1 MNITLPSTPFFP
13 VPLFMKWEENM
24 FELKKSKNITYY
36 VIFDYLVQGTRNDTQ
51 PKDCHSDSLWSPLEM
66 WCSSLAHSVP
76 SFDSWVFLQKKK
88 INITSIYKVDVFST
102 YAKFPEKLTFLTPWY
117 AHVYYPLAHIKE
129 YSCLKRVIHQIDS
142 KYKRLLFS
150 ASLTAKFE
158 LDFASTQVNAF
169 Y

>member
-1 MNITLPSTPFFP
+1 
-13 VPLFMKWEENM
+13 M

-36 VIFDYLVQGTRNDTQ
+36 VVFDYLVQGTRNDTQ

-88 INITSIYKVDVFST
+88 SISPVFIRLMYLAPT
-102 YAKFPEKLTFLTPWY
+102 QNFPKNLHFWPPDTHMFIIHW
-117 AHVYYPLAHIKE
+117 HILNKE

>member
-36 VIFDYLVQGTRNDTQ
+36 VVFDYLVQGTRNDTQ

-88 INITSIYKVDVFST
+88 SISPVFIRLMYLAPT
-102 YAKFPEKLTFLTPWY
+102 QNFPKNLHFWPPDTHMFIIHW
-117 AHVYYPLAHIKE
+117 HI
-129 YSCLKRVIHQIDS
+129 LKSIVVWKGWFI
-142 KYKRLLFS
+142 K
-150 ASLTAKFE
+150 
-158 LDFASTQVNAF
+158 
-169 Y
+169 

>member
-24 FELKKSKNITYY
+24 FELNKSKNITYY
-36 VIFDYLVQGTRNDTQ
+36 VVFDYLVQGTRNDTQ

-88 INITSIYKVDVFST
+88 SISPVFIRLMYLAPT
-102 YAKFPEKLTFLTPWY
+102 QNFPKNLHFWLPDTHMFIIHW
-117 AHVYYPLAHIKE
+117 HI
-129 YSCLKRVIHQIDS
+129 LKSIVVWKGWFI
-142 KYKRLLFS
+142 K
-150 ASLTAKFE
+150 
-158 LDFASTQVNAF
+158 
-169 Y
+169 